1 MNNQATAVKVTENQK
16 KADVSTVVQPVKSS
30 EVSEAKVIIL
40 KPTAE
45 DRIRRLENFQLLTKK
60 FQHLKTKKDELNAF
74 LISSDGQK
82 EKLVLKNSE
91 GYILEVSNSEVI
103 LETTKLMEN
112 ILDNL
117 LAKAEKEVQEFEV

>member
-1 MNNQATAVKVTENQK
+1 MNNQATAVKVTEKQK

-45 DRIRRLENFQLLTKK
+45 DRIRRLENFLLLTKK

-103 LETTKLMEN
+103 METTKLMEK

>member
-16 KADVSTVVQPVKSS
+16 KADVSTVVQPVKSF

-45 DRIRRLENFQLLTKK
+45 DRIRRLEYFQLLTKK
-60 FQHLKTKKDELNAF
+60 FQHLKTKKDELNA
-74 LISSDGQK
+74 LEDIIRRL
-82 EKLVLKNSE
+82 ENNE
-91 GYILEVSNSEVI
+91 GY
-103 LETTKLMEN
+103 